1 MIDESN
7 YLTDLAPWSKD
18 KAVELGII
26 EGLDIEKDHI
36 EILITARNFYS
47 IYESILLPCIEM
59 ILLMY
64 SASF

>member
-18 KAVELGII
+18 TAVKLGII

-36 EILITARNFYS
+36 EILIK
-47 IYESILLPCIEM
+47 ILSSLE
-59 ILLMY
+59 LTT
-64 SASF
+64 